1 MTPFLATIIAICI
14 LCSVGGQ
21 VVLKKAMGLTNG
33 DDFRMGKFLPLL
45 GCGIGIMAINFFLWQ
60 GLLSKFDLNFLYP
73 FEGLDRLVM
82 VAAAAVFLKEKMTL
96 TLWVGVLMITAGI
109 LLVSI
114 S

>member
-1 MTPFLATIIAICI
+1 MTPFFAAVIAVCI
-14 LCSVGGQ
+14 LSSVGGQ
-21 VVLKKAMGLTNG
+21 VFFKKAMGQTNTG
-33 DDFRMGKFLPLL
+33 TLRKGRFASLL
-45 GCGIGIMAINFFLWQ
+45 ACGIAMMALNFLLWQ

-73 FEGLDRLVM
+73 FEGLDRLVL

-109 LLVSI
+109 LLVSM

>member
-1 MTPFLATIIAICI
+1 MTPFFAAVIAVCI

-21 VVLKKAMGLTNG
+21 VLLKKAMSLTNG
-33 DDFRMGKFLPLL
+33 DTWPVAKFIRIFA
-45 GCGIGIMAINFFLWQ
+45 GGIAFMAVNFFLWQ

-73 FEGLDRLVM
+73 FEGLDRLVL
-82 VAAAAVFLKEKMTL
+82 VLAAAVFLKEKMTL
-96 TLWVGVLMITAGI
+96 TLWLGVMMITGGI

>member
-1 MTPFLATIIAICI
+1 MTPFLATVIAVCI

-21 VVLKKAMGLTNG
+21 VLLKKAMSLTNG
-33 DDFRMGKFLPLL
+33 EAWRMEQFLPFFA
-45 GCGIGIMAINFFLWQ
+45 GGIAIMAINFFLWQ

-73 FEGLDRLVM
+73 FEGLDRLVL
-82 VAAAAVFLKEKMTL
+82 VFAAAVFLKEKMTL
-96 TLWVGVLMITAGI
+96 TLWLGVLMITAGI